1 MNWYNE
7 KKMIDQ
13 YAEEKRW
20 VFSFDLSEWRRM
32 PDWKRKWVPDHRS
45 NVLKELLPQHP
56 SAHPRNTKDP
66 SIWGWAK
73 RVRRVEMNQLR
84 EGWRSSTRDNV
95 IVVFHL
101 RCLNVDVAYIKI
113 LYCAPG
119 CIFLLEVH
127 TLKIFFNESFSNP
140 SENSLSVSFQILW
153 SVLFMGE
160 QLAVSVWWILASIWS
175 KPTISE
181 PLSRYY

>member
-1 MNWYNE
+1 
-7 KKMIDQ
+7 
-13 YAEEKRW
+13 
-20 VFSFDLSEWRRM
+20 
-32 PDWKRKWVPDHRS
+32 
-45 NVLKELLPQHP
+45 
-56 SAHPRNTKDP
+56 
-66 SIWGWAK
+66 
-73 RVRRVEMNQLR
+73 MNQLR

-140 SENSLSVSFQILW
+140 SENSLSVSFQIL
-153 SVLFMGE
+153 
-160 QLAVSVWWILASIWS
+160 
-175 KPTISE
+175 
-181 PLSRYY
+181 